1 MYDYPYA
8 IAYDLPG
15 SRTSCS
21 DAALI
26 VHSDQ
31 KGTKT
36 MKLAQNL
43 KIASLTALFF
53 AAGMACAADS
63 GSIDQLS
70 GTVTVTGA
78 DKVARKVGPK
88 EKIQSG
94 DLIATEARS
103 EVVIKLA
110 DESVVALR
118 PNTQFR
124 VEDFKYEKKA
134 TDTAQFSLLRGI
146 ARLVT
151 GLVGGTSPDRVRLTA
166 STATVGIRGTDFEV
180 AVVTEDTADTRAGV
194 YDRVHDG
201 ATHIKLASG
210 PSLDVKKE
218 QTAFAPDKLKP
229 GEAPLYILDSTPV
242 FLQSG
247 GGFDAL
253 MQSITMQ
260 PINAIQQMPMFR

>member
-1 MYDYPYA
+1 MYHRSNA
-8 IAYDLPG
+8 IVDTLLWSG
-15 SRTSCS
+15 TSAFEEVLVLYS
-21 DAALI
+21 N
-26 VHSDQ
+26 Q
-31 KGTKT
+31 RGTKT
-36 MKLAQNL
+36 MKLALNL
-43 KIASLTALFF
+43 KFATLTALFL
-53 AAGMACAADS
+53 ATGMVCAAES

-78 DKVARKVGPK
+78 DKVSRKVGPK

-94 DLIATEARS
+94 DLIATEAKS

-180 AVVTEDTADTRAGV
+180 AVVTEDTAEARAGV
-194 YDRVHDG
+194 YNRVHDG
-201 ATHIKLASG
+201 ATNIKLASG

-229 GEAPLYILDSTPV
+229 GEEPLYILDSTPV

-260 PINAIQQMPMFR
+260 PVNVIQQMPMFR

>member
-1 MYDYPYA
+1 M
-8 IAYDLPG
+8 AYSG
-15 SRTSCS
+15 SGLR
-21 DAALI
+21 LLMRPF
-26 VHSDQ
+26 VLHSNQ
-31 KGTKT
+31 KGTNI
-36 MKLAQNL
+36 MKLGLNIKFAT
-43 KIASLTALFF
+43 LTALFL

-94 DLIATEARS
+94 DLIATEAKS

-151 GLVGGTSPDRVRLTA
+151 GLVGKSSSDRVRVTA
-166 STATVGIRGTDFEV
+166 ATATVGIRGTDFEV
-180 AVVTEDTADTRAGV
+180 AVVTEDTPDARAGV

-201 ATHIKLASG
+201 ATNIKLASG
-210 PSLDVKKE
+210 PSLEVKKE

-229 GEAPLYILDSTPV
+229 GEAPLYLLDSTPV

-247 GGFDAL
+247 GGFDAI

>member
-1 MYDYPYA
+1 
-8 IAYDLPG
+8 LPPLQHF
-15 SRTSCS
+15 SLRR
-21 DAALI
+21 
-26 VHSDQ
+26 
-31 KGTKT
+31 GT
-36 MKLAQNL
+36 
-43 KIASLTALFF
+43 
-53 AAGMACAADS
+53 ACAADS

-94 DLIATEARS
+94 DLIATEAKS

-151 GLVGGTSPDRVRLTA
+151 GLVGK
-166 STATVGIRGTDFEV
+166 
-180 AVVTEDTADTRAGV
+180 
-194 YDRVHDG
+194 Y
-201 ATHIKLASG
+201 
-210 PSLDVKKE
+210 VK
-218 QTAFAPDKLKP
+218 
-229 GEAPLYILDSTPV
+229 
-242 FLQSG
+242 
-247 GGFDAL
+247 
-253 MQSITMQ
+253 
-260 PINAIQQMPMFR
+260 

>member
-1 MYDYPYA
+1 M
-8 IAYDLPG
+8 
-15 SRTSCS
+15 SNVE
-21 DAALI
+21 AARVL
-26 VHSDQ
+26 HLTQ
-31 KGTKT
+31 KGTKI
-36 MKLAQNL
+36 MKLGLNL
-43 KIASLTALFF
+43 NIATLTSLFL
-53 AAGMACAADS
+53 AAGMAWAADS

-78 DKVARKVGPK
+78 DKISRKVGHK

-94 DLIATEARS
+94 DLISTEAKS

-151 GLVGGTSPDRVRLTA
+151 GLVGKSSNDRVRLTA
-166 STATVGIRGTDFEV
+166 ATATVGIRGTDFEV
-180 AVVTEDTADTRAGV
+180 AVVTEDTADARAGV
-194 YDRVHDG
+194 YDRVYDG
-201 ATHIKLASG
+201 ATNIKLASG
-210 PSLDVKKE
+210 PSMDVKKE

-229 GEAPLYILDSTPV
+229 GEEPLYILDSTPV

>member
-1 MYDYPYA
+1 
-8 IAYDLPG
+8 
-15 SRTSCS
+15 
-21 DAALI
+21 
-26 VHSDQ
+26 
-31 KGTKT
+31 
-36 MKLAQNL
+36 MKIGMNL
-43 KIASLTALFF
+43 KIAAFTALFL
-53 AAGMACAADS
+53 AGGTAFAADS

-78 DKVARKVGPK
+78 DKVSRKVGPK
-88 EKIQSG
+88 EKIQTG
-94 DLIATEARS
+94 DLIATEAKS

-180 AVVTEDTADTRAGV
+180 AVVSEDTADTRAGV
-194 YDRVHDG
+194 YNRVHDG
-201 ATHIKLASG
+201 ATNIKLASG
-210 PSLDVKKE
+210 PSLEVKKE

-229 GEAPLYILDSTPV
+229 GEEPLYILDSTPV

-260 PINAIQQMPMFR
+260 PVNAIQQMPMFR